1 MSLPSLNQ
9 PFVIGTSPT
18 ALGPVPR
25 ISCQMTRSDL
35 WGTVKARWG
44 VGRMSYTV
52 DPGLYAIGTPDSES
66 PVLATSNYKM
76 TFDVLRQSLQD
87 ISAWILVVDTQGI
100 NVWCAAGKGTFGTDE
115 LVRRIETARLS
126 EIVWH
131 RRIILPQL
139 AAPGV
144 AAHEVRRRSGFRVLY
159 GPIRAEDIRQYLAQ
173 GCQAGPEMRRKTFG
187 LKERIVLI
195 PVELVGACKTALL
208 ALPLFFLLG
217 GLAGQGSFL
226 KEGSATALFAAI
238 ALGAA
243 ILAGA
248 VLTPI
253 LLPWLP
259 GRAFSLK
266 GVVPGLVA
274 AGLVAFIRLS
284 WWGPMPAMLEIVGW
298 GLLTVAAATYAAMN
312 FTGASTY
319 TSLSGVKK
327 EMRVA
332 VPLQIVAALTGV
344 ILWAGSVMLA

>member
-1 MSLPSLNQ
+1 
-9 PFVIGTSPT
+9 
-18 ALGPVPR
+18 
-25 ISCQMTRSDL
+25 MTRTDL

-52 DPGLYAIGTPDSES
+52 DPGLYAVGTPDSES

-76 TFDVLRQSLQD
+76 TFDVLRRALQD
-87 ISAWILVVDTQGI
+87 ISAWIVVVDTQGI
-100 NVWCAAGKGTFGTDE
+100 NVWCAAGKGMFGTDE
-115 LVRRIETARLS
+115 LVRRIVTTHLP
-126 EIVWH
+126 EIVRH

-139 AAPGV
+139 AGPGV

-159 GPIRAEDIRQYLAQ
+159 GPIRAGDIRQYLAQ

-187 LKERIVLI
+187 LRERVVLI

-208 ALPLFFLLG
+208 ALPLFFFLG
-217 GLAGQGSFL
+217 GLADQGSFL
-226 KEGSATALFAAI
+226 MEGFSTALFAAV

-243 ILAGA
+243 IVAGG
-248 VLTPI
+248 VVTPI

-266 GVVPGLVA
+266 GVAPGLAA
-274 AGLVAFIRLS
+274 AGFVAFIKLF
-284 WWGPMPAMLEIVGW
+284 WWGPTPGMLEIMGW
-298 GLLTVAAATYAAMN
+298 SLLTVAAATYAAMN
-312 FTGASTY
+312 FTGASPY

-332 VPLQIVAALTGV
+332 VPLQIVAALAGV